1 MIEDIWDMFVYLFL
15 VIAVALWTVALF
27 GCAGPE
33 APRPIDRYRTLYFFS
48 Q

>member
-1 MIEDIWDMFVYLFL
+1 MKWIIVLGT
-15 VIAVALWTVALF
+15 VLWLYVLF

-33 APRPIDRYRTLYFFS
+33 APRPIDRYRAAFFFS